1 MKVSAKMR
9 KNALV
14 PIRDRQYIICKFN
27 NQGDLPKMKAFATE
41 NLRNLAVIGHGDSG
55 KTQLVSSMLY
65 VAGMPGRWGKVD
77 EGTTITDY
85 DEDSIERKV
94 SLNNNFAHLEYGDTK
109 INFIDTPGYAAFV
122 SHARPALRV
131 ADCALVVVD
140 GVHGIEVQT
149 EKTWQYANEFM
160 LPRFMVIN
168 KLDKEHADF
177 GHAIETATSSFARS
191 IVPFTLPIGKEGD
204 FKGVV
209 DVVHQKAY
217 SFDERGKATE
227 IPMPEEGRDIFER
240 TRERLIEIV
249 AESDDELME
258 KYFSDGT
265 LPEEDIYPNLAKAIA
280 SSKLCPVYAAS
291 STTLVGLQI
300 LLEHIIEFAPNPA
313 THEMEYGFAD
323 SDMSGDRISRR
334 YSNDEPFSA
343 YVFRTIADPFAGRIN
358 VMKVVSGKIS
368 SEATVHNSTRDAAER
383 LGALHVIAGKNL
395 EKIPE
400 AATGDIVAVVKLR
413 ETQTGDTLCDKAKP
427 ICFPKVEYPEAAIA
441 FAIEPKS
448 RADEEKIST
457 ALHKILEE
465 DPSLHFDRDPQTKEF
480 ILSGSGQLHIETV
493 VDKLH
498 KRYHVEV
505 ALHPPK
511 VPYKETITMPAEVQG
526 RHKKQS
532 GGRGQFGDCKVI
544 FEPLDRGAGF
554 EWVDKIFGGAIP
566 QNFRPAVEKGIIE
579 AAQGGC
585 VAGYPLVDFR
595 VTLIDGSYH
604 TVDSD
609 EHSFKAAGRKA
620 FRAAMEKAKPT
631 LLEPIMDVEVF
642 TPQEVAGDIMGDLNS
657 RRGRVAGME
666 MRGKQ
671 QVIKAKVPLS
681 EMLDYQSKLNS
692 VTQARGSYHMQFSHY
707 DPLPG
712 NLMKKVVDEAVAAG
726 RVRPHDDD
734 E

>member
-1 MKVSAKMR
+1 
-9 KNALV
+9 
-14 PIRDRQYIICKFN
+14 
-27 NQGDLPKMKAFATE
+27 MKAFATE
-41 NLRNLAVIGHGDSG
+41 NIRNLAVIGHGDAG
-55 KTQLVSSMLY
+55 KTQLTASLAY
-65 VAGMPGRWGKVD
+65 VAGSTPRWGKVD
-77 EGTTITDY
+77 EGTTITDF

-94 SLNNNFAHLEYGDTK
+94 SLNNNFAHLEYGDSK
-109 INFIDTPGYAAFV
+109 INLIDTPGYAAFV
-122 SHARPALRV
+122 AHARPALRV

-149 EKTWQYANEFM
+149 EKTWQYANEFL

-168 KLDKEHADF
+168 KIDKEHADF
-177 GHAIETATSSFARS
+177 GHALETATSSFARS
-191 IVPFTLPIGKEGD
+191 IVPFTLPLGKEGD

-217 SFDERGKATE
+217 EFDSNGKAKE
-227 IPMPEEGRDIFER
+227 IPIPETGRDVFDR

-249 AESDDELME
+249 AESDDALME
-258 KYFSDGT
+258 KYFNDGT

-280 SSKLCPVYAAS
+280 ASKLCPVYAVSAN
-291 STTLVGLQI
+291 TLVGLQI
-300 LLEHIIEFAPNPA
+300 LLDHIVEFAPNPA
-313 THEMEYGFAD
+313 THEAEYGFTNPE
-323 SDMSGDRISRR
+323 MVGDRVSRK

-358 VMKVVSGKIS
+358 VMKIVSGKI
-368 SEATVHNSTRDAAER
+368 AADAAVFNSTRDTTER
-383 LGALHVIAGKNL
+383 LGALHVINGKTLDKVN
-395 EKIPE
+395 E
-400 AATGDIVAVVKLR
+400 AQTGDIIAVVKLKD
-413 ETQTGDTLCDKAKP
+413 TQTGDTLCDKSNA
-427 ICFPKVEYPEAAIA
+427 IVYPKVEYPEAAIA

-448 RADEEKIST
+448 RADEEKISV

-465 DPSLHFDRDPQTKEF
+465 DPSLHFDRDAQTKEF

-493 VDKLH
+493 VDKLNN
-498 KRYHVEV
+498 RYHVEV

-511 VPYKETITMPAEVQG
+511 VPYKETITSQVEVQG

-532 GGRGQFGDCKVI
+532 GGRGQFGDCKCI
-544 FEPLDRGAGF
+544 FEPLERGQGF

-566 QNFRPAVEKGIIE
+566 QNFRPAVEKGILE
-579 AAQGGC
+579 AAQTGY
-585 VAGYPLVDFR
+585 VAGYPMVDFR

-620 FRAAMEKAKPT
+620 YRAAMEKAKPT

-642 TPQEVAGDIMGDLNS
+642 TPQEVSGDIMGDLNS
-657 RRGRVAGME
+657 RRGRVGGMD

-707 DPLPG
+707 DPLPH
-712 NLMKKVVDEAVAAG
+712 NLAQKVIDEAVAAG
-726 RVRPHDDD
+726 RVRAHDDED
-734 E
+734 